1 MSKTKSIPTS
11 NIGFISQEYIDMV
24 LERNKF
30 LREQL
35 EAKDAQLKIAC
46 DALEFIKRRVLVGW
60 EVRKEYIDTKLQ
72 EIEALNQ
79 IGAGNE

>member
-1 MSKTKSIPTS
+1 MSKAKSIPTS

-72 EIEALNQ
+72 EIEALKQ